1 MKQRLDS
8 EIRVREGRDARLIL
22 DTQELAASREKE
34 RTLRQDIVKLQT
46 DLDKERLKNKTIKDK
61 VDCRAHNNITF
72 PCFFLYN
79 GTMYSY
85 IFLLLFFTVSKRQS
99 TNNFTRA
106 KGFYRKKSRIRARG
120 KLKFFSREYQQGQET
135 ITNGPR
141 KTNNYSERGTS
152 CSL

>member
-61 VDCRAHNNITF
+61 V
-72 PCFFLYN
+72 L
-79 GTMYSY
+79 
-85 IFLLLFFTVSKRQS
+85 
-99 TNNFTRA
+99 
-106 KGFYRKKSRIRARG
+106 
-120 KLKFFSREYQQGQET
+120 
-135 ITNGPR
+135 
-141 KTNNYSERGTS
+141 
-152 CSL
+152 